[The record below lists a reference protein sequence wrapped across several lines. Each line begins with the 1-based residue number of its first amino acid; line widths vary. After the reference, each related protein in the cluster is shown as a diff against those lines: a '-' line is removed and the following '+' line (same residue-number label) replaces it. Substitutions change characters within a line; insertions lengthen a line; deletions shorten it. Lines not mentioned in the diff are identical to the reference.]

1 MTDSST
7 QGIKTVLHPVS
18 DLATAKAVYA
28 ALLGVPPQTDSS
40 YYVGFEAA
48 GQQIGLVPGGGPQG
62 MTSPV
67 AYWHVPDIEA
77 KLAEVTAAGATVKE
91 PAHDVGGGRLV
102 ATVTD
107 PDGNVLGLLQDR
119 MSADPRSRAQRRRDT
134 EHRLTHDIDVWV
146 ASASADGA
154 PYLVPLSFDWDGEA
168 LLVATPTDSPTGRN
182 LAATRAVRL
191 GLGHTRDV
199 SMIEGEVEVLEIDAL
214 PQERGDRFAA
224 HTGFDPRALAT
235 PYRWFRISPR
245 RIQAWR
251 EVNELPD
258 RELMRDG
265 RWLV

>member
-1 MTDSST
+1 
-7 QGIKTVLHPVS
+7 
-18 DLATAKAVYA
+18 
-28 ALLGVPPQTDSS
+28 
-40 YYVGFEAA
+40 
-48 GQQIGLVPGGGPQG
+48 
-62 MTSPV
+62 
-67 AYWHVPDIEA
+67 
-77 KLAEVTAAGATVKE
+77 
-91 PAHDVGGGRLV
+91 
-102 ATVTD
+102 
-107 PDGNVLGLLQDR
+107 
-119 MSADPRSRAQRRRDT
+119 MSADSRSRAQRRRDT

-168 LLVATPTDSPTGRN
+168 LLMATPTDSPTGRN

-224 HTGFDPRALAT
+224 RAGFDPRALAT

-265 RWLV
+265 RWLAGRLGGHAAWPGPRGSTGRSEGEPDVLLEAGQIEPGNADGDREGGPA

>member
-1 MTDSST
+1 
-7 QGIKTVLHPVS
+7 
-18 DLATAKAVYA
+18 
-28 ALLGVPPQTDSS
+28 
-40 YYVGFEAA
+40 
-48 GQQIGLVPGGGPQG
+48 
-62 MTSPV
+62 
-67 AYWHVPDIEA
+67 
-77 KLAEVTAAGATVKE
+77 
-91 PAHDVGGGRLV
+91 
-102 ATVTD
+102 
-107 PDGNVLGLLQDR
+107 

-134 EHRLTHDIDVWV
+134 EHRLTHDKDVWV

-168 LLVATPTDSPTGRN
+168 LLLATPRDSPTGRN

-214 PQERGDRFAA
+214 PQERGDRFVA

-258 RELMRDG
+258 RELMCDG
-265 RWLV
+265 RWGSDASAGRAAWPAPRGSTGRSEGEPDVLLDAGQIEPGEADGDRDGGPA

>member
-1 MTDSST
+1 
-7 QGIKTVLHPVS
+7 
-18 DLATAKAVYA
+18 
-28 ALLGVPPQTDSS
+28 
-40 YYVGFEAA
+40 
-48 GQQIGLVPGGGPQG
+48 
-62 MTSPV
+62 
-67 AYWHVPDIEA
+67 
-77 KLAEVTAAGATVKE
+77 
-91 PAHDVGGGRLV
+91 
-102 ATVTD
+102 
-107 PDGNVLGLLQDR
+107 
-119 MSADPRSRAQRRRDT
+119 MSADSRSRAQRRRDT

-168 LLVATPTDSPTGRN
+168 LLMATPTDSPTGRN

-224 HTGFDPRALAT
+224 RAGFDPRALAT

-265 RWLV
+265 RWLAGRLGGHAAWPGPRGSTGRSEGEPDVLLGAGQIEPGNADGDREGGPA